1 MTQKP
6 GVCEQTGQAVLNLPK
21 GMIKSRRVR
30 KLRLLAGW
38 WLKS

>member
-6 GVCEQTGQAVLNLPK
+6 GACEQTGQAVLNLPK
-21 GMIKSRRVR
+21 GMIKRRVR